1 MDRRKKAGLEQPRS
15 FDEAVERI
23 REKVEAPVLSPA
35 QAALWRSG
43 CIKGSDEALALLEQ
57 ARQDKKEVVPGI
69 SDEM

>member
-1 MDRRKKAGLEQPRS
+1 MDRRRKDGFEPPQS

-43 CIKGSDEALALLEQ
+43 YLKGSDEALALLER
-57 ARQDKKEVVPGI
+57 ARQDKKEVVPGV

>member
-1 MDRRKKAGLEQPRS
+1 MDRRKKDGLGPPQS

-35 QAALWRSG
+35 QVALWRSG
-43 CIKGSDEALALLEQ
+43 YVEGADEALALLEQ
-57 ARQDKKEVVPGI
+57 ARQDKKMVVPGI